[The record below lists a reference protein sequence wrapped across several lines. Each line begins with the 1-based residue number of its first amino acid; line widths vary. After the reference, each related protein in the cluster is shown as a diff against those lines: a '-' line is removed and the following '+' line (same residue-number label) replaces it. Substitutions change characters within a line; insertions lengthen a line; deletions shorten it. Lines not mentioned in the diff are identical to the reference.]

1 LREKDGSESW
11 LPHDELVVGNGAVPV
26 LPPIDGLDEFGV
38 EDGVRLLHSMGDT
51 FALTASLDRIQPK
64 TALIV
69 GAGYVGLEMAEGLT
83 ARTHGETAHLHVDG
97 VGRDNQALSW
107 EVDLVLVVGVQPD
120 TDLLVVL
127 ARRPE
132 RGERS
137 SSMRRWQPA
146 FRTWGRRGTASSPTT
161 ASSCDLPAARDHRA
175 QTGTRRRHTAR
186 RPTHRTPR
194 HRNRQT
200 CRHLRRSTPSRHDL
214 GAGRQDALL
223 RETARR
229 TRRGGTARSSMCCCP
244 YAARPAPLEPFTRA
258 LGAGTV
264 PIEITTDRALVFPA
278 VLDELAPR
286 ARHGLCGKPTT
297 S

>member
-120 TDLLVVL
+120 TDLLVRAGAKTG
-127 ARRPE
+127 ARGAVVVDE
-132 RGERS
+132 TMATG
-137 SSMRRWQPA
+137 
-146 FRTWGRRGTASSPTT
+146 
-161 ASSCDLPAARDHRA
+161 LPHVGAAGDCVVTHHR
-175 QTGTRRRHTAR
+175 
-186 RPTHRTPR
+186 
-194 HRNRQT
+194 
-200 CRHLRRSTPSRHDL
+200 
-214 GAGRQDALL
+214 LL
-223 RETARR
+223 
-229 TRRGGTARSSMCCCP
+229 
-244 YAARPAPLEPFTRA
+244 
-258 LGAGTV
+258 V
-264 PIEITTDRALVFPA
+264 
-278 VLDELAPR
+278 
-286 ARHGLCGKPTT
+286 
-297 S
+297 